1 MKEVTITLDDETY
14 AVAERIA
21 EKHDRTLPS
30 LLRDVVETYGEL
42 ELLPDETEFDRL
54 KRMQRQL
61 LARWRREGIGLDMS
75 ENLTRDELYD
85 RDRARREAPDAYR

>member
-21 EKHDRTLPS
+21 EKHDRTPPS